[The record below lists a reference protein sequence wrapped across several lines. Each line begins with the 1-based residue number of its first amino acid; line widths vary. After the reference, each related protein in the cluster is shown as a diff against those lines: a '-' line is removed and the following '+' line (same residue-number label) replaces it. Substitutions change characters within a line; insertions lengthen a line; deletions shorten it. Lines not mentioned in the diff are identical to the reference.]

1 MHGRIARVVA
11 AGLVGLAV
19 GAGYVH
25 AQGTASSDPIHACAD
40 AGGVLRV
47 KSTCAAGE
55 TDVVWNQ
62 AGAAGATG
70 AQGPSGDRGPDGAPS
85 SLRGRIVTAGSKAMH
100 AADFTTVTASC
111 ARGEHVVTG
120 GHTVDSGG
128 DPSEY
133 QIIGDHPLEDGSG
146 WTVQMVGYYSGYRLL
161 VFALCAPQPGGA
173 R

>member
-11 AGLVGLAV
+11 AGLVGMAV

-25 AQGTASSDPIHACAD
+25 AQGTASSDPIHACKDNAS
-40 AGGVLRV
+40 GVLHVR
-47 KSTCAAGE
+47 STCTAGE
-55 TDVVWNQ
+55 TEVVWNEP
-62 AGAAGATG
+62 GAAGATG

-85 SLRGRIVTAGSKAMH
+85 SLQGR
-100 AADFTTVTASC
+100 
-111 ARGEHVVTG
+111 VVTG

-128 DPSEY
+128 DPREY
-133 QIIGDHPLEDGSG
+133 QIIGDHPVENGSG

-161 VFALCAPQPGGA
+161 VFALCAPQAGGA